1 MKVALVTASSAG
13 LGAAIARCLAPE
25 MRVVINYASSA
36 DRAAQ
41 VKAEMEA
48 IAEKYSSSTTTSSSS
63 DDGPRFGIIQADLGK
78 RGDIE
83 RLVAETI
90 AMMGR
95 LDVVVSN
102 GGWTRV
108 REFRDLDQNV
118 DEEDWDRCFDINV
131 KSHLHLLHTA
141 RKYLDEAKGAFVTIA
156 STAGVKPSGSSIP
169 YAVTKAA
176 QIHMVKCLAQAV
188 GPNIRVNSVSPGL
201 MMTDWAKQ
209 FPQDRLEAIR
219 KANPLQRVA
228 TVEDVAETVKMVVN
242 NSSMTGQNTI
252 VDAGF
257 SV

>member
-1 MKVALVTASSAG
+1 MSRDSNAMKVALVTASSAG
-13 LGAAIARCLAPE
+13 LGAAIAKCLAPE

-48 IAEKYSSSTTTSSSS
+48 IAEKHSSSSSS
-63 DDGPRFGIIQADLGK
+63 DNGPRFGIIQADLGK

-83 RLVAETI
+83 RLVAETV

-95 LDVVVSN
+95 LDIVVSN

-156 STAGVKPSGSSIP
+156 STAGVKPSGSSIVSFGSLSCRSSWKSL
-169 YAVTKAA
+169 VTW
-176 QIHMVKCLAQAV
+176 CSC
-188 GPNIRVNSVSPGL
+188 P
-201 MMTDWAKQ
+201 
-209 FPQDRLEAIR
+209 
-219 KANPLQRVA
+219 
-228 TVEDVAETVKMVVN
+228 
-242 NSSMTGQNTI
+242 
-252 VDAGF
+252 
-257 SV
+257 